1 MVLYKQNG
9 QSFFGYRTADGEIVT
24 SYEGEAETVDGEEV
38 VTYHYTVNG
47 VEKTSSVEPVAVE
60 LDVSDDSNRIAD
72 LMDDDMLDI
81 RFSLAEYVNF
91 PLGCYTVFGGRNYYL
106 FKVPEITKQ
115 HNRQFDYTM
124 PMYTAEYLLHTTMMR
139 NVVTNYST
147 TPATVGGDFR
157 LKFPFTAHPAEHV
170 QMIADCLNLVDSG
183 WTVVVNA
190 DVENKEKLV
199 SYEFVYCDE
208 ALRSI
213 AETYDTEYEIVG
225 KCITLGKV
233 EHNKE
238 TPLSMSYGKGNGFK
252 SGVARRNES
261 DMPPVDRLYIQGG
274 EQNIPEHYG
283 QTEDTST
290 TPSTWS
296 GEKSSTLLLP
306 KNVACLY
313 DGGHFYFITNPTILT
328 ANGKRYI
335 KAKDL
340 SETGEGGRTHIPDV
354 IMDDDGEVIDY
365 YLRIGMPCF
374 LTSNDG
380 RSLERVRY
388 AHHSS
393 EVQNGLDDGY
403 VPRNSNVEAVYDA
416 SEVYPMRVGGVSRVD
431 EVNGGTDDDG
441 TPIKFYDIYDA
452 APDCPNYRDC
462 NINGETMTIIFQDG
476 MLAGREFD
484 LNTYDSGQY
493 KDLPVCESV
502 TVSGVSCKRMELCQA
517 EQDGMPMP
525 GGSFIP
531 KYGDHYIVFHCS
543 LPQEYI
549 SGIAYGAEYRAL
561 REAVNYL
568 YHHGKATYTFSGAVD
583 TLWVNRVW
591 DEYVEEYAQRSTP
604 INILHSA
611 YFNLGQHIKVKDVQL
626 FGAQGLVMRVTG
638 IKQPINKPHAME
650 LTLTNA
656 LTLKFNWVSQLTQ
669 TVRDVR
675 VRPPHLRPNQ
685 YAFPRNLLGLRQ
697 ADISPD
703 SERRGRWAR
712 MLGIAS
718 VSRVDLLDLAEM
730 QDRAK
735 VNDVIDSLTQT
746 NSYFQQC
753 RNAIQDIRAALAD
766 STTWEDLK
774 QVVYRDLN
782 NYIHGISE
790 IGSGGS
796 CTPEHG
802 CSMSVVDIEVPSK
815 LSVS

>member
-1 MVLYKQNG
+1 MVLYKPNG

-24 SYEGEAETVDGEEV
+24 TYGFDMPAGGGEV
-38 VTYHYTVNG
+38 VYTYVVDG

-124 PMYTAEYLLHTTMMR
+124 PMYTAGYLLHTTMMR

-157 LKFPFTAHPAEHV
+157 LKFPLTAHPAEHV

-290 TPSTWS
+290 PPSTWS

-365 YLRIGMPCF
+365 YLRIGIPCF

-441 TPIKFYDIYDA
+441 NPIKFYDIYDA

-583 TLWVNRVW
+583 TMWVNRVW
-591 DEYVEEYAQRSTP
+591 DEYVEEYVQRSTP
-604 INILHSA
+604 VNIPHSA

-730 QDRAK
+730 QDRTK
-735 VNDVIDSLTQT
+735 VNSVIDTLTNIQHYVNQARVSCNQMRELIAK
-746 NSYFQQC
+746 NSGWPGVTYDQSTHEITGIPEVGDGGGMC
-753 RNAIQDIRAALAD
+753 VPDVGCSVPTSDIR
-766 STTWEDLK
+766 
-774 QVVYRDLN
+774 
-782 NYIHGISE
+782 
-790 IGSGGS
+790 
-796 CTPEHG
+796 
-802 CSMSVVDIEVPSK
+802 VPSK
-815 LSVS
+815 LVIE

>member
-1 MVLYKQNG
+1 MVLYKPNG

-24 SYEGEAETVDGEEV
+24 TYGFDMPAGGGEV
-38 VTYHYTVNG
+38 VYTYVVDG

-124 PMYTAEYLLHTTMMR
+124 PMYTAGYLLHTTMMR

-157 LKFPFTAHPAEHV
+157 LKFPLTAHPAEHV

-290 TPSTWS
+290 PPSTWS

-365 YLRIGMPCF
+365 YLRIGIPCF

-441 TPIKFYDIYDA
+441 NPIKFYDIYDA

-583 TLWVNRVW
+583 TMWVNRVW
-591 DEYVEEYAQRSTP
+591 DEYVEEYVQRSTP
-604 INILHSA
+604 VNIPHSA

-730 QDRAK
+730 QDRTK
-735 VNDVIDSLTQT
+735 VNSVIDTLTNIQHYVNQARVSCNQMRELIAK
-746 NSYFQQC
+746 NSGWPGVTYDQSTHEITGIPEVGDGGGKC
-753 RNAIQDIRAALAD
+753 VPDVGCSVPTSDIR
-766 STTWEDLK
+766 
-774 QVVYRDLN
+774 
-782 NYIHGISE
+782 
-790 IGSGGS
+790 
-796 CTPEHG
+796 
-802 CSMSVVDIEVPSK
+802 VPSK
-815 LSVS
+815 LVIE